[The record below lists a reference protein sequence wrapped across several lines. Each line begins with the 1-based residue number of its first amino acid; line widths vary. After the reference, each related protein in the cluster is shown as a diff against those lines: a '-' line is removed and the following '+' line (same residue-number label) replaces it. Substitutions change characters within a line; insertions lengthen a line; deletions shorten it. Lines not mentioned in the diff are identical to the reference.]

1 MLSERDA
8 APAGT
13 MNEGT
18 RDEQSLGR
26 RHIIER
32 PRLTRLLDE
41 CEARVILLVAPAGYG
56 KTTLARE
63 WTTGSERSASWCTL
77 AVGAGDIAV
86 SSQLL
91 GVALDRIAPG
101 AASRMTS
108 RLRHSS
114 GPQSEP
120 VDLARVLAAGVESW
134 PPDSWLVIDDYHAG
148 ANDVT
153 DRFFE
158 EFVNQCGQ
166 VLITSR
172 QRPRWATSRRL
183 MYGEFY
189 ELGAAAL
196 AMTHEEAFEV
206 LGSRGAESRG
216 FFALADGWP
225 AVIGLGAMANPSIVA
240 ADRTPEDLHDF
251 LAQEVLSTI
260 SEEAQGAVCR
270 LALLPTLEDAAVAIA
285 LGDDALVVEA
295 TNAGLLARR
304 GDAFELHPLLRV
316 FLKRKLRSD
325 AGENFAT
332 IVRNIGEALL
342 AVGRWNDALLLAEEH
357 GDASLIESS
366 LEAGLANLLRAG
378 RLESIRR
385 AADAARRGGSTA
397 GIVELAEA
405 EVALREGHASKAR
418 TLAESAL
425 ERLPAGDDSRS
436 RALLVMGRSAHQS
449 DAYTLGL
456 EAFSEARAA
465 SRVSAERRDALWG
478 MFLCACQLDLDV
490 ATSLLEEYSE
500 EAGDDVDSVIRVGI
514 GRQVDGE
521 RRGSFRSA
529 VDATS
534 SLVDLLRYSQDPL
547 VRSSFLSGRA
557 RMLALMSRYHECLPL
572 VRACH
577 DIVREDELR
586 FALPSTYAT
595 EAIASAGLR
604 RYKQSLAL
612 LSRCETEAAHLNDI
626 HNQVDAASIRCRV
639 LCALGRFESALAEGD
654 KAWRRHPGPVM
665 WAEYI
670 ASCAFAAACLGRR
683 NETDRRLAES
693 GETASNAHTRLLAAL
708 SRAVLAIQSDSATAA
723 HRAAVAVE
731 LALDSDHIDGFVTAY
746 RAVPELA
753 ARVAV
758 SHREELQTI
767 YQSVPD
773 AELRSALGIST
784 SRPAPPDALT
794 AREEEV
800 FALLREG
807 LTNREIAKR
816 LFISEVTV
824 KVHMRHIYAKLGV
837 RTRTQAVL
845 ARDDPTPLR

>member
-1 MLSERDA
+1 MVSPAGGCLTRGRLPRRFRAARRPHRTPAASRAADRRRVLERRGRRATRDLASNGEGALRRVAAEARRAAAPADPCRVSRPHGRRPTRARPRRRPVPRRGLTAKVPVATGERPRAPPLWTMTAGRQPVMLSERDA

-270 LALLPTLEDAAVAIA
+270 LALLPTLEDAA
-285 LGDDALVVEA
+285 G
-295 TNAGLLARR
+295 
-304 GDAFELHPLLRV
+304 
-316 FLKRKLRSD
+316 
-325 AGENFAT
+325 
-332 IVRNIGEALL
+332 
-342 AVGRWNDALLLAEEH
+342 
-357 GDASLIESS
+357 
-366 LEAGLANLLRAG
+366 
-378 RLESIRR
+378 
-385 AADAARRGGSTA
+385 
-397 GIVELAEA
+397 
-405 EVALREGHASKAR
+405 
-418 TLAESAL
+418 
-425 ERLPAGDDSRS
+425 
-436 RALLVMGRSAHQS
+436 
-449 DAYTLGL
+449 
-456 EAFSEARAA
+456 
-465 SRVSAERRDALWG
+465 
-478 MFLCACQLDLDV
+478 
-490 ATSLLEEYSE
+490 
-500 EAGDDVDSVIRVGI
+500 
-514 GRQVDGE
+514 
-521 RRGSFRSA
+521 
-529 VDATS
+529 
-534 SLVDLLRYSQDPL
+534 
-547 VRSSFLSGRA
+547 
-557 RMLALMSRYHECLPL
+557 
-572 VRACH
+572 
-577 DIVREDELR
+577 
-586 FALPSTYAT
+586 
-595 EAIASAGLR
+595 
-604 RYKQSLAL
+604 
-612 LSRCETEAAHLNDI
+612 
-626 HNQVDAASIRCRV
+626 
-639 LCALGRFESALAEGD
+639 
-654 KAWRRHPGPVM
+654 
-665 WAEYI
+665 
-670 ASCAFAAACLGRR
+670 
-683 NETDRRLAES
+683 
-693 GETASNAHTRLLAAL
+693 
-708 SRAVLAIQSDSATAA
+708 
-723 HRAAVAVE
+723 
-731 LALDSDHIDGFVTAY
+731 
-746 RAVPELA
+746 
-753 ARVAV
+753 
-758 SHREELQTI
+758 
-767 YQSVPD
+767 
-773 AELRSALGIST
+773 
-784 SRPAPPDALT
+784 
-794 AREEEV
+794 
-800 FALLREG
+800 
-807 LTNREIAKR
+807 
-816 LFISEVTV
+816 
-824 KVHMRHIYAKLGV
+824 
-837 RTRTQAVL
+837 
-845 ARDDPTPLR
+845 